1 LKSFLENEADSSV
14 TQHTRENGIIIV
26 IIIEEIRNEEIR
38 NEEIRNE
45 EIID

>member
-26 IIIEEIRNEEIR
+26 IIEEIR